1 MEKHLTIS
9 NWLRSGEYHTQI
21 DSVLTKIIRNC
32 ENSSSESQT
41 SSIFETEIYYL
52 VRSQLGI
59 ELSFSKEEHLD
70 GIVHKFDGLTSRKS
84 GHGRL
89 DAVVNDIVIEYK
101 HHSKLQTQKQTSV
114 AFEQVKDYLIA
125 LDKNESRKCDAI
137 LTDGIKIAYFQS
149 IGGVINHSSLRSLA
163 VDDIDRLIKAILSN
177 QSKKFEPSNIVR
189 DFAISPHSHS
199 ESKVIAKI
207 LYNQLI
213 DGITEKSQMLYSEWK
228 ELMHLSVDDNGKSND
243 IAKRR
248 RDLSDIFE
256 CKISDSE
263 TEYKAL
269 FALQTTYAIIVKLIA
284 CKVVDKLNFNSET
297 HEYHDLSNLP
307 FDKTRKFFQK
317 MEDGYSYT
325 SMGIRNF
332 LEGDFFSWYADS
344 SQWSEQFWKG
354 IKGIITTID
363 DYTSFS
369 LNVKYNPEDIFKD
382 LYMCIIP
389 QSIRHSMGEY
399 FTPEWLADSVITEA
413 LKGINNDN
421 WTAIDPCCGSGIFVI
436 ALIKKV
442 VGDISINDLD
452 KDEKKAILDSI
463 LDRVHGIDINPLSV
477 LSARVSYYIAIHPF
491 GEIEDIE
498 IPIYL
503 GDSAIV
509 PISKAVD
516 GIDCYAYSISNNK
529 YGALNITLP
538 KSFVEMP
545 GFGKT
550 MSKLQALVKAESS
563 EVLYLKIMEELS
575 DKEKESVELTNLIKS
590 LSQDLV
596 NLHKN
601 KWDGIWIRISTNF
614 MLIARLKKHDLIVG
628 NPPWVKWEH
637 LPAAYTRKIKEF
649 CDIRHIFCND
659 GMYGGAQLNICAL
672 ISNVSAT
679 NWLKDKGVLAF
690 LMPDSLMSQN
700 SYEEFRNFY
709 TNYAKK
715 QRLYLQK
722 LDRWCAPL
730 RPFKVGNKSVT
741 QDFNTYYYSK
751 PFVDYKIGVKV
762 RSISKRKGINDL
774 TINRCTT
781 FESAKKYLVFHD
793 EVAMQMANHSTQFTY
808 RSLQFDFSAIIGTTA
823 YLYRTGVESTP
834 FEIFKMLGEGPS
846 TKANY
851 YRFKNKVLKTSKYKV
866 EDIPPRG
873 WDFPVHYLYPMVE
886 GPSITPFAYDC
897 GNNYHI
903 IPYNENDTSKP
914 VPLDE
919 LLKDNEEL
927 AIYFSQHRSLL
938 DKQSDKSKTM
948 HRGSEFYALSKIGK
962 YTFAPYIVAARD
974 NSYFCASIIRPIQ
987 TPWGEYKHAICVK
1000 HTIIISQDINE
1011 NFITEDE
1018 SHYINA
1024 ILNSSIVHAYIHA
1037 TFKTNGFSL
1046 KKSNLCIPKFDSS
1059 NRLHKRLVTLS
1070 KYATLEI
1077 NSSKRKRISDI
1088 VSLIYCQICQDYKS
1102 ANSILKQGKKEEL
1115 QVLKVVTEEI
1125 PTTKPLIID
1134 CEDFLRKED
1143 RTGFIPLFSLRAAC
1157 GYFEGGE
1164 VPEEEGWV
1172 DVSGNGFTPDPK
1184 RHFAVHAKGDSMQP
1198 KIKDGDICV
1207 FEWYKAGSR
1216 NGEIVLT
1223 QCSER
1228 DLDYGGM
1235 YTIKKYHSE
1244 KKTTEEGWEHTK
1256 VELQPLN
1263 KDYDVIELDGETE
1276 YRTVGVM
1283 KCVL

>member
-1 MEKHLTIS
+1 MERNLTIS
-9 NWLRSGEYHTQI
+9 NWLRSGEYYTQI

-32 ENSSSESQT
+32 ECSDSESQT

-70 GIVHKFDGLTSRKS
+70 GIIHKFDGLVSRKS

-101 HHSKLQTQKQTSV
+101 HHTKLKTKKQITS

-125 LDKNESRKCDAI
+125 LDNNESRKCDAI
-137 LTDGIKIAYFQS
+137 LTDGLKIAYFQS
-149 IGGVINHSSLRSLA
+149 IGGIINHSSLRSIT
-163 VDDIDRLIKAILSN
+163 VDDIDRIIKAILSN

-189 DFAISPHSHS
+189 DFSISPNSHS
-199 ESKVIAKI
+199 ESKVIATV

-213 DGITEKSQMLYSEWK
+213 EGITEKSHMLYSEWK

-256 CKISDSE
+256 CEISNSE

-297 HEYHDLSNLP
+297 HEYHDLSTLSYE
-307 FDKTRKFFQK
+307 KTQKFFQK

-344 SQWSEQFWKG
+344 NQWSELFWKG

-399 FTPEWLADSVITEA
+399 FTPEWLADSVISEA
-413 LKGINNDN
+413 LKTIEDNN

-442 VGDISINDLD
+442 VGDISINDLN
-452 KDEKKAILDSI
+452 KEEKETILRSI
-463 LDRVHGIDINPLSV
+463 LQRVHGIDINPLSV

-491 GEIEDIE
+491 GEVEDIE

-509 PISKAVD
+509 PISKVVG
-516 GIDCYAYSISNNK
+516 GIKCYEYSISNNK
-529 YGALNITLP
+529 YGALNIILP
-538 KSFVEMP
+538 KSFVEKP
-545 GFGKT
+545 SFGKT

-563 EVLYLKIMEELS
+563 EVLYSKIVEDFSE
-575 DKEKESVELTNLIKS
+575 KEKKSEVLINLIKT
-590 LSQDLV
+590 LAQDLV
-596 NLHKN
+596 DLHKN
-601 KWDGIWIRISTNF
+601 NWDGIWIRITTNF

-637 LPAAYTRKIKEF
+637 LPAAYTRKIKKF

-659 GMYGGAQLNICAL
+659 GMYGGTQLNICAL
-672 ISNVSAT
+672 ISNVAAT
-679 NWLKDKGVLAF
+679 NWLKEDGVLAF

-709 TNYAKK
+709 TNYSKK

-741 QDFNTYYYSK
+741 QDFNTYYFSR
-751 PFVDYKIGVKV
+751 PFVDYKNGVKV
-762 RSISKRKGINDL
+762 RAISKRKRINDL
-774 TINRCTT
+774 VINRCKK
-781 FESAKKYLVFHD
+781 FDEAQKYLEFR
-793 EVAMQMANHSTQFTY
+793 EEIAKQMADNSTQFTY
-808 RSLQFDFSAIIGTTA
+808 KSAQYDFSSIIGPTS
-823 YLYRTGVESTP
+823 YKYRTGVESTP
-834 FEIFKMLGEGPS
+834 FEIFKMLGEGTS
-846 TKANY
+846 RKANH
-851 YRFKNKVLKTSKYKV
+851 YRFKNKILKTSKYKV

-873 WDFPVHYLYPMVE
+873 WDFPVQYLYPMVE
-886 GPSITPFAYDC
+886 GPSITPFTYDC

-903 IPYNENDTSKP
+903 IPYDEEDTSEP
-914 VPLDE
+914 ISLND
-919 LLKDNEEL
+919 LLRDNEEL

-974 NSYFCASIIRPIQ
+974 NSNFCSSIIRPVQ
-987 TPWGEYKHAICVK
+987 TPWGEYKQAICVK
-1000 HTIIISQDINE
+1000 HTIIISQDDKN

-1046 KKSNLCIPKFDSS
+1046 KKSNLCIPKFDPL

-1070 KYATLEI
+1070 KYASLET
-1077 NSSKRKRISDI
+1077 NALKRNRVSETASS
-1088 VSLIYCQICQDYKS
+1088 IYCQICDDYRS
-1102 ANSILKQGKKEEL
+1102 AEFIRLQEE
-1115 QVLKVVTEEI
+1115 QKCITVAEEI
-1125 PTTKPLIID
+1125 PSTKTPINDDDKSLQNAD
-1134 CEDFLRKED
+1134 K
-1143 RTGFIPLFSLRAAC
+1143 TGLIPLYSLRAAC
-1157 GYFEGGE
+1157 GEFDGE
-1164 VPEEEGWV
+1164 RLPEEEGWV
-1172 DVSGNGFTPDPK
+1172 DAAGYGFTPDPK
-1184 RHFAVHAKGDSMQP
+1184 RHFAVHAKGNSMYP
-1198 KIKDGDICV
+1198 NIKDGDICV
-1207 FEWYKAGSR
+1207 FEWYNQVGGTR
-1216 NGEIVLT
+1216 EGDIVLAE
-1223 QCSER
+1223 CDGIDDEA
-1228 DLDYGGM
+1228 
-1235 YTIKKYHSE
+1235 TIKKYHSV
-1244 KKTTEEGWEHTK
+1244 KVQTEEGWKHEK
-1256 VELQPLN
+1256 IELIPIN
-1263 KDYDVIELDGETE
+1263 KDYDTIVLEEGSK
-1276 YRTVGVM
+1276 YRTIGVF
-1283 KCVL
+1283 KCVLK